1 MEKGGLIYRHESKQY
16 EDWSRQ
22 TQGLLVVDAHVLFA
36 VISFEP
42 GLPCCLPSD
51 SSRSVD
57 ILLLFVHGKVVH
69 FPCIKSAFTH
79 VCQDVFSAYLQL
91 LSGSGSRVCA
101 QERDWG
107 GRGAEG
113 CFVPEAFF
121 LFIYF
126 LVKARTGSKAV
137 SAHANTHQYTHT
149 NKRSS
154 TFSCTNGKKS
164 VKTIS

>member
-1 MEKGGLIYRHESKQY
+1 M
-16 EDWSRQ
+16 
-22 TQGLLVVDAHVLFA
+22 VDAHVLFA

-101 QERDWG
+101 QERG
-107 GRGAEG
+107 VCVCVGGAEG

-126 LVKARTGSKAV
+126 PVKARTGSKAV

-154 TFSCTNGKKS
+154 TFSCTNGKKNM
-164 VKTIS
+164 KTNS